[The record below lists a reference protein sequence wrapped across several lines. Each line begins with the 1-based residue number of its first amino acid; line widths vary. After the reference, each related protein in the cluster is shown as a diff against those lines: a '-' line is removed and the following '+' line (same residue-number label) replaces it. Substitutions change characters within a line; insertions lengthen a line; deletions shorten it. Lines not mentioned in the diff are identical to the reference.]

1 MGRRGAPPDHEKR
14 EAFARLISEGVP
26 SARASRIV
34 GINPR
39 TGKRWRNGRRIRSG
53 GRVLDLP
60 PVITPIAHPV
70 KTYSPRYLSEDE
82 RIRLADLRREGR
94 TMREIAIL
102 MGRSASTISRELARG
117 ADASGRYRP
126 FEAQQRALARRR
138 LHRPSRLSLDA
149 ELRDWVSA
157 RLLARWSPT
166 QVSRGLRRR
175 FPGEPERW
183 LCAETIYQA
192 VYRPDLGGLP
202 RELPGQVLRL
212 RRRHR
217 LPRRHAGARRSGPVT
232 GMTLIHER
240 PAAVLDRVEPG
251 HWEGDL
257 IMGTANRTAIV
268 TLVERTTRCTRLG
281 HLPDGRHDSTTV
293 RDAVVAALGDLPPHL
308 RRTLTWD
315 QGKEMALHPEIAA
328 GPGHDDRLLLRP
340 PLTLATAEQRAHQR
354 PPAGLLPQG
363 HGPVRPQRGRH
374 RSGPGRAELP
384 PSPDPRLGQPRRA
397 DGYTPRITVRVATLT
412 P

>member
-14 EAFARLISEGVP
+14 AAFAKLISAGV
-26 SARASRIV
+26 SSVRASRIV

-39 TGKRWRNGRRIRSG
+39 TGKRWRNGRRIVSG

-60 PVITPIAHPV
+60 PVITPIARAA

-82 RIRLADLRREGR
+82 RIRLADLRREGG
-94 TMREIAIL
+94 TMREIAAR
-102 MGRSASTISRELARG
+102 MGRSPSTISRELARG

-138 LHRPSRLSLDA
+138 LHRPSRLALDA
-149 ELRDWVSA
+149 ELRAWVSGK
-157 RLLARWSPT
+157 LKARWSPE
-166 QVSRGLRRR
+166 QIARGLRGEY
-175 FPGEPERW
+175 PDEPERW
-183 LCAETIYQA
+183 LCAETIYQS

-202 RELPGQVLRL
+202 RELPGRVLRL

-217 LPRRHAGARRSGPVT
+217 LPRRHAQARRSGPVT

-240 PAAVLDRVEPG
+240 PATVLDRMEPG

-281 HLPDGRHDSTTV
+281 HLPDGKHDSATV
-293 RDAVVAALGDLPPHL
+293 RDAVVSALGDLPGHL
-308 RRTLTWD
+308 RLTLTWD
-315 QGKEMALHPEIAA
+315 QGKEMARHREIAA
-328 GPGHDDRLLLRP
+328 ALDTSVYFCDPRSPWQRPTNEHTNGLLRDYFP
-340 PLTLATAEQRAHQR
+340 KGTDLSVHTADEVARVQ
-354 PPAGLLPQG
+354 
-363 HGPVRPQRGRH
+363 
-374 RSGPGRAELP
+374 AELNA
-384 PSPDPRLGQPRRA
+384 RPRRILGWESPA
-397 DGYTPRITVRVATLT
+397 DRMAMLLASPPMLRR
-412 P
+412 